1 MLAIIDCGTSELES
15 IISNIQKLGFEYSV
29 ITLPEIPSTDF
40 YLFSH
45 IIISGAPTILTEV
58 GPERYI
64 ELFTFLEAIE
74 IPILGICLGHQIIW
88 LLYGAEIS
96 RGKYIEKMEP
106 LEILEEDILFDGI
119 GLKYTFISHPKNNY
133 RKGKDKLVLDI
144 APPQSIEQ

>member
-64 ELFTFLEAIE
+64 ELFTFLETIE
-74 IPILGICLGHQIIW
+74 IPILGICLGHQII
-88 LLYGAEIS
+88 
-96 RGKYIEKMEP
+96 
-106 LEILEEDILFDGI
+106 
-119 GLKYTFISHPKNNY
+119 
-133 RKGKDKLVLDI
+133 
-144 APPQSIEQ
+144 